1 MKKLTIFFMKDR
13 YILKAGDK
21 IEAPVAQAIYESA
34 AEKTYLDQYK
44 KDVADAE
51 EDKRVQNI
59 IESLVDKDKS
69 EIIDN
74 VDETDVEKE
83 NKEIAIESNE
93 NIGLEEEAKF
103 IEVLVND
110 KKVVIPDMKETMFVQ
125 IFNYIDFDLSE
136 PKGNIILE
144 LNGKTAGYT
153 DIIKSGDTIKIYW
166 A

>member
-1 MKKLTIFFMKDR
+1 MSANDE

-21 IEAPVAQAIYESA
+21 IEAPVEQAIYESA
-34 AEKTYLDQYK
+34 EEKTYLDQYK
-44 KDVADAE
+44 KDVADDE

-59 IESLVDKDKS
+59 IKSLVDKDKS
-69 EIIDN
+69 EIIDT

-103 IEVLVND
+103 IEVIVND

-125 IFNYIDFDLSE
+125 IFNYIDFDLSRPE
-136 PKGNIILE
+136 GNIKYQSLMERQQDILI
-144 LNGKTAGYT
+144 L
-153 DIIKSGDTIKIYW
+153 
-166 A
+166 

>member
-1 MKKLTIFFMKDR
+1 M
-13 YILKAGDK
+13 
-21 IEAPVAQAIYESA
+21 
-34 AEKTYLDQYK
+34 
-44 KDVADAE
+44 
-51 EDKRVQNI
+51 QNI